1 MPSKPY
7 FDRGTWR
14 MKWWGGADRGWIT
27 VALCKHP
34 EKMPKGR
41 KPKRPPAEAIL
52 IARKYADLETQA
64 RHGVDVAPLRAH
76 DLREHLT
83 AYLDRFRRARAASS
97 VPVLSRAVRLFLEHA
112 QTEGVSTLEAIG
124 PKHCK
129 SYLDWRSRTVA
140 HATMK
145 SERGLLAKVWSDA
158 MADGIIRTN
167 PWLGAKVPGRKSMDP
182 PPYWTE
188 EELQRLI
195 GACRGWLK
203 DFVIVAANTGIRA
216 SALLSMEWRDVIW
229 DRNVIVVRQV
239 NDKGGRGYQ
248 VPMTASAST
257 ALARRHA
264 TSDPDNPLVF
274 PGPRSGKVMRH
285 KLPYE
290 AVIKAARRAKLPDK
304 GHWLHILRHT
314 FATHAV
320 MRGVPLITVSAW
332 LGHSS
337 IQMTERYTHIIP
349 LESQRQI
356 ERFDLPPSDLET

>member
-1 MPSKPY
+1 
-7 FDRGTWR
+7 
-14 MKWWGGADRGWIT
+14 MKWFAGPDRKWIT
-27 VALCKHP
+27 VTLCKHP
-34 EKMPKGR
+34 EPVAKGK
-41 KPKRPPAEAIL
+41 KPKRPPAEAVL

-76 DLREHLT
+76 DLTEYLT
-83 AYLDRFRRARAASS
+83 AYRERFGRARAATS
-97 VPVLSRAVRLFLEHA
+97 VPVLNRAIRLFLVHA
-112 QTEGVSTLEAIG
+112 KAEKVSTVEGVG

-129 SYLDWRSRTVA
+129 SYLDWRAQSVA

-158 MADGIIRTN
+158 LADGIIRSN

-188 EELQRLI
+188 DELQRLV
-195 GACRGWLK
+195 GACKGWLK
-203 DFVIVAANTGIRA
+203 DFVVVASNTGIRA
-216 SALLSMEWRDVIW
+216 SALLALEWRDVVW
-229 DRNVIVVRQV
+229 DRNEIVVRQA
-239 NDKGGRGYQ
+239 NDKGGRGYR
-248 VPMTASAST
+248 VPMTTSAST
-257 ALARRHA
+257 TLARRHA

-274 PGPRSGKVMRH
+274 PGPRSGRVMRH
-285 KLPYE
+285 KMPYE

-320 MRGVPLITVSAW
+320 MRGVPILTVSAW

-349 LESQRQI
+349 SESQRQI
-356 ERFDLPPSDLET
+356 ERFDLPPSDPGT